1 MHKHRIN
8 LISDTVTLP
17 TKNMLEFMV
26 QAKLGDDVF
35 KEDPTVSELENRLAN
50 MFNQE
55 AGLFCPSGTMANQIA
70 IKGHT
75 NPLDEL
81 ICDINS
87 HVFQYEVSGYAFHSG
102 ISINPLVGDFGKLSG
117 ALIEKAIKPDQDWL
131 PNTKLVVI
139 ENTGNRSGGNY
150 YSLNEIQEVSAIC
163 RKRNLK
169 LHLDGARIFNAI
181 LAANYSPSDIGNFF
195 DSISICLSKG
205 LGAPVGSVLIG
216 SREWIQKCRKIRKVM
231 GGGMRQA
238 GILAAAGLYAL
249 DHHLGRLQTDHD
261 HAAQLEQ
268 CLSKLTYVDRIRKVY
283 TNIVIFDLTNEI
295 TPENFLKQ
303 LMVFG
308 INASAFGNQS
318 IRFVTHLDFTK
329 EMLFEVEDVLKNK
342 IVY

>member
-1 MHKHRIN
+1 
-8 LISDTVTLP
+8 
-17 TKNMLEFMV
+17 
-26 QAKLGDDVF
+26 
-35 KEDPTVSELENRLAN
+35 
-50 MFNQE
+50 
-55 AGLFCPSGTMANQIA
+55 
-70 IKGHT
+70 
-75 NPLDEL
+75 
-81 ICDINS
+81 
-87 HVFQYEVSGYAFHSG
+87 
-102 ISINPLVGDFGKLSG
+102 
-117 ALIEKAIKPDQDWL
+117 
-131 PNTKLVVI
+131 
-139 ENTGNRSGGNY
+139 
-150 YSLNEIQEVSAIC
+150 
-163 RKRNLK
+163 
-169 LHLDGARIFNAI
+169 
-181 LAANYSPSDIGNFF
+181 
-195 DSISICLSKG
+195 
-205 LGAPVGSVLIG
+205 GSVLIG